1 MGKILLRIITYAIAI
16 DLTAKLLPGIHL
28 ANNDLGTLL
37 IIGLIFG
44 IVNAFIK
51 PIIMVLTCPFVLL
64 TLGLFVLVINGL
76 LLLLT
81 AQLSGKLLTIDN
93 FGWAF
98 LGGIIMGKDH
108 EHLITDVRQ
117 RHKTLAS
124 SRARCHYAHPIGLHI
139 AMGWK

>member
-16 DLTAKLLPGIHL
+16 DLTAKILPGIHL
-28 ANNDLGTLL
+28 ANSELGTLL

-51 PIIMVLTCPFVLL
+51 PIIMFLTCPFVLL

-81 AQLSGKLLTIDN
+81 AQISGGLLTIDN

-98 LGGIIMGKDH
+98 VGGIIMGIISVVL
-108 EHLITDVRQ
+108 ESAL
-117 RHKTLAS
+117 S
-124 SRARCHYAHPIGLHI
+124 SIGREQKK
-139 AMGWK
+139 AEA

>member
-28 ANNDLGTLL
+28 ANNDLSTLL

-51 PIIMVLTCPFVLL
+51 PILMLLTCPFVLL

-81 AQLSGKLLTIDN
+81 ARLSGQLLTIDN

-98 LGGIIMGKDH
+98 VGGIVMGIISVIL
-108 EHLITDVRQ
+108 EAAL
-117 RHKTLAS
+117 S
-124 SRARCHYAHPIGLHI
+124 SGERKEPAE
-139 AMGWK
+139 K

>member
-28 ANNDLGTLL
+28 ANSELGTLL

-51 PIIMVLTCPFVLL
+51 PILMVLTCPFVLL

-93 FGWAF
+93 FGWAV
-98 LGGIIMGKDH
+98 LGGLIMGIISVIL
-108 EHLITDVRQ
+108 ETAL
-117 RHKTLAS
+117 S
-124 SRARCHYAHPIGLHI
+124 SLEGKKPAES
-139 AMGWK
+139 

>member
-16 DLTAKLLPGIHL
+16 DLTAKILPGIHL
-28 ANNDLGTLL
+28 ANSELGTLL

-81 AQLSGKLLTIDN
+81 AQLSGRMLTIDN

-98 LGGIIMGKDH
+98 LGGIIMGIVSMVLEAALGSRERK
-108 EHLITDVRQ
+108 EPA
-117 RHKTLAS
+117 KT
-124 SRARCHYAHPIGLHI
+124 
-139 AMGWK
+139 

>member
-16 DLTAKLLPGIHL
+16 DLTAQLLPGIHL
-28 ANNDLGTLL
+28 ANNDLSTLL
-37 IIGLIFG
+37 IIGLLFG
-44 IVNAFIK
+44 VVNAFIK

-81 AQLSGKLLTIDN
+81 AQLSGNRLTIDN

-98 LGGIIMGKDH
+98 LGGIIMGIISVILEAALGSLERKQPAKS
-108 EHLITDVRQ
+108 E
-117 RHKTLAS
+117 
-124 SRARCHYAHPIGLHI
+124 P
-139 AMGWK
+139 